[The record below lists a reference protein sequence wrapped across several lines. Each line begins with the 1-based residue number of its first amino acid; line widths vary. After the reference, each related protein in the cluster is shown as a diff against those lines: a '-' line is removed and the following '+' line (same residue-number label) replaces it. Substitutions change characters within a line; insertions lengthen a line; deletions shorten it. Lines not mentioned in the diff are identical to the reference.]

1 MSQRMERTSI
11 RNDTNQT
18 IKNEQPHLMLMVAAL
33 LFGLM
38 LASAVLLVYSKHQ
51 SRMLF
56 VELQQLKVEMNALN
70 TEWSQLQ
77 LEQSAWAEHSRVES
91 IARERL
97 SMVMPEPADVVFVK
111 Q

>member
-1 MSQRMERTSI
+1 MSA
-11 RNDTNQT
+11 
-18 IKNEQPHLMLMVAAL
+18 IKNEQPHFILMVAAI

-38 LASAVLLVYSKHQ
+38 LASAILLVYSKHQ

-56 VELQQLKVEMNALN
+56 VELQQLKVEVNALN

-77 LEQSAWAEHSRVES
+77 LEQGAWSGHSRIES

-97 SMVMPEPADVVFVK
+97 SMVMPEPDDVVFVK